1 MSHHGDQH
9 PNPEFLKKLLLETR
23 VRDEGEF
30 PNGRLNSDDAGALAL
45 AIAVEDGKVC
55 MHFAKSVEWIGFT
68 PQQAMDLANL
78 LMQNAR
84 KAGSK
89 EPLTLRIG

>member
-9 PNPEFLKKLLLETR
+9 QNPELFKLLRETR
-23 VRDEGEF
+23 LRDEGEF
-30 PNGRLNSDDAGALAL
+30 PDGRLNKDDAGALAL
-45 AIAVEDGKVC
+45 AVGVETGKVVIR
-55 MHFAKSVEWIGFT
+55 FAKPVEWIGFT

-89 EPLTLRIG
+89 EPLTIRIG